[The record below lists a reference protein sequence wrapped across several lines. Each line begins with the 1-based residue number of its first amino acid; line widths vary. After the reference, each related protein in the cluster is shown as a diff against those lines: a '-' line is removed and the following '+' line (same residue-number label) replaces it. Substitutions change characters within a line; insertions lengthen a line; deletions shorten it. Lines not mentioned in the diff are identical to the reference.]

1 MFLLGRALS
10 LGSKRLEAIKY
21 YLDAAD
27 RGHAGAM
34 NDLAGMFE
42 YVSASPKIWRPL
54 L

>member
-34 NDLAGMFE
+34 NDLAGMC
-42 YVSASPKIWRPL
+42 VLRCRDGPGD
-54 L
+54 